1 MLRERNQFHGGIL
14 RMETIDRL
22 SYDEQKLLV
31 ETLLRQDYAIEL
43 ISSEINDIESGLKQV
58 DEGNYHQLKLLYD
71 RLRIK

>member
-1 MLRERNQFHGGIL
+1 
-14 RMETIDRL
+14 METIDRL